1 MVVLNGEKRAG
12 LVLQCIG
19 EMVKRRG
26 VGMNDDIKAMASSI
40 THHFASLW
48 PRTDRTTF
56 SYHQLTVRHWHFLQ
70 LGKYSINLFVL
81 SPCFRG
87 NYLICVKVL
96 TLRRYCVLKKGI

>member
-1 MVVLNGEKRAG
+1 MVVLNGEKGAG

-56 SYHQLTVRHWHFLQ
+56 SEHQLTVRHWPFLQ
-70 LGKYSINLFVL
+70 LGEQINKFDLRKTPKEGKKSIFQ
-81 SPCFRG
+81 
-87 NYLICVKVL
+87 YQ
-96 TLRRYCVLKKGI
+96 